1 MKDNIKFTLEDGQ
14 NYDRQN
20 KKIVLL
26 LPELLEENKEKA
38 KNYIDDLTFR
48 TLAPSKRKLLL
59 FRVIETLTVGK
70 DTYALD
76 LSTLQIHI
84 VTHWEQ
90 DNLKQAFSKKLI
102 NPKGG
107 E

>member
-48 TLAPSKRKLLL
+48 TLAPSNRKLLL
-59 FRVIETLTVGK
+59 FRLIETITNGK

-76 LSTLQIHI
+76 LTTLQVHI

-90 DNLKQAFSKKLI
+90 DNLKQIFSKKLI
-102 NPKGG
+102 NPKG
-107 E
+107 EE